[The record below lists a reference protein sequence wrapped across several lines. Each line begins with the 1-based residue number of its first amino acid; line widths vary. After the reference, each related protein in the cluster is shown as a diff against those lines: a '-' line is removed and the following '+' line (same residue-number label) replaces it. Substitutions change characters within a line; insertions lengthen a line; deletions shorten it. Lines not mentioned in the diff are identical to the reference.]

1 MPFKGGDVQIINKK
15 LEWNVKAKI
24 GSLGKLDKE
33 YKEELNCTF
42 TIFLFKNF

>member
-1 MPFKGGDVQIINKK
+1 MSFKGGDVQIINKK

-33 YKEELNCTF
+33 Y
-42 TIFLFKNF
+42 